1 MAAMALAFLRPVLMT
16 LGASGLIGSIFDGS
30 TQQQQPQQQPYVSV
44 YPQTGNQ
51 NAVQYQP
58 SIMSAIE
65 SWIPFIGLGIGGWF
79 LWTQMRK

>member
-1 MAAMALAFLRPVLMT
+1 MALAFVRPALMA

-44 YPQTGNQ
+44 YPQTGDH

-58 SIMSAIE
+58 SIMSTIE
-65 SWIPFIGLGIGGWF
+65 SWIPYAALGIGGWF
-79 LWTQMRK
+79 LWNQMRN